1 MYIRLYSLLNI
12 IYSEIE
18 KLNLSNYKQVVRS
31 VSYAKV
37 IGLYIVL
44 LPKNK

>member
-1 MYIRLYSLLNI
+1 MNI

-31 VSYAKV
+31 VSYAKL
-37 IGLYIVL
+37 IGSYIVL
-44 LPKNK
+44 PPRNK